1 MFVKGRTSFLT
12 KFSFS
17 ASNFYDFPRVHKFKT
32 IQEGIQ
38 VQSRE
43 YIKIHELS
51 DSTLRA
57 TDAGPNSSTRR
68 LSNLV
73 DTLSKSFLIHIKSY
87 IKGNLDF
94 LAKFSRENKW
104 DTILTTFDVV
114 GLIQIY
120 PMNMA

>member
-1 MFVKGRTSFLT
+1 M
-12 KFSFS
+12 
-17 ASNFYDFPRVHKFKT
+17 
-32 IQEGIQ
+32 Q
-38 VQSRE
+38 VQSSE

-57 TDAGPNSSTRR
+57 TDAGSNSPTRR

-94 LAKFSRENKW
+94 LAKSSRENKW